1 MSATEAE
8 TALPGVVLP
17 PPRNA
22 IGPVAWLRE
31 NLFSGWWSSLLTIV
45 VGALL
50 VLVVMQVA
58 TWAVTEARWG
68 VVTSNL
74 RLFLIGQY
82 PAEQAWRIWL
92 ALAIM
97 SALAGVSAGMFG
109 PATRTLAASLAA
121 GQILIATLALA
132 SNLGW
137 LAIGALVANAA
148 LVAVGFVVSLLLRVP
163 RRLLVGLWLV
173 SLPVS
178 FLLLSG
184 LGTVAVP
191 TVPTS
196 LWGGLLLTFL
206 LAIVGIVL
214 SFPFGVLLALGRRS
228 NLPAIRLL
236 STVYIEVIRGVPLIT
251 ILFMADIML
260 PLFLPGEVRVDRVLR
275 AMGGITLF
283 SAAYV
288 AENVRGGLQAI
299 PSGQREAASALGL
312 SATQTNVFIVL
323 PQALRAVIP
332 ANVGLFISLLK
343 DTTLVVIIGLL
354 ELLGIGRAV
363 LAQSEWFGAQLEV
376 YVFVAAVFFVMC
388 YAMSQA
394 SYRLET
400 AMGVGTR

>member
-1 MSATEAE
+1 MTAE
-8 TALPGVVLP
+8 VLP
-17 PPRNA
+17 PPKETV
-22 IGPVAWLRE
+22 GPRAWLRE
-31 NLFSGWWSSLLTIV
+31 NLFAGIGNSILTIV
-45 VGALL
+45 VGALV
-50 VLVVMQVA
+50 VLAFFQVGS
-58 TWAVTEARWG
+58 WALTEARWG

-82 PAEQAWRIWL
+82 PGDQAWRVWL
-92 ALAIM
+92 CLATI
-97 SALAGVSAGMFG
+97 SALSGVSAGMYG
-109 PATRTLAASLAA
+109 GATRTLAASLAA
-121 GQILIATLALA
+121 GQVLIAVLALT
-132 SNLGW
+132 SDMGW
-137 LAIGALVANAA
+137 LASAALVANAA
-148 LVAVGFVVSLLLRVP
+148 LVAVGFALAVRVRISRRVLL
-163 RRLLVGLWLV
+163 GLWLA
-173 SLPVS
+173 SLPIC
-178 FLLLSG
+178 FILLNG
-184 LGTVAVP
+184 LGTEAVP
-191 TVPTS
+191 RVGTT

-214 SFPFGVLLALGRRS
+214 SFPFGVVLALGRRS
-228 NLPAIRLL
+228 TLPAVRIL

-260 PLFLPGEVRVDRVLR
+260 PLFLPGEVRIDRVLR

-299 PSGQREAASALGL
+299 PTGQNEAASALGL
-312 SATQTNVFIVL
+312 STAQTNIFIVL

-354 ELLGIGRAV
+354 EILGIGRAV

-376 YVFVAAVFFVMC
+376 YVFIAAVFFVMC